1 MCRIGG
7 SRVGLLSFCET
18 WGRRSALA
26 RAVQGEQRTAMDQCN
41 SNTLVALQASIAG
54 FMASSNGKI
63 TVST

>member
-1 MCRIGG
+1 
-7 SRVGLLSFCET
+7 
-18 WGRRSALA
+18 
-26 RAVQGEQRTAMDQCN
+26 MDQYN